1 VLRKG
6 HILVILFIGISV
18 TTFHS
23 VQASE
28 LTEITVTIIGD
39 PVIVL
44 NSPKNMIRANVE
56 IENYDPR
63 DGYYFMKVVD
73 TSSGQVLRESE
84 VLPMPKGND
93 IWGVQIAYLPQHNE
107 IEIGEY
113 EIQIITEFGSATGK
127 TSFSVTDKIS
137 PDSQEIVS
145 TEKVVEQSPE
155 SEPTPSPP
163 EPTPEHVTE
172 LSPEQTPKIPNW
184 VRNIF
189 IFYTE
194 ERISHD
200 ELLNA
205 IQFLKDH
212 GILKS
217 KS

>member
-1 VLRKG
+1 MLGKG
-6 HILVILFIGISV
+6 LLFAILFIGISV
-18 TTFHS
+18 TTFHTA
-23 VQASE
+23 QGNQF
-28 LTEITVTIIGD
+28 TEITVTIIGD

-84 VLPMPKGND
+84 VLPKPAVND

-127 TSFSVTDKIS
+127 TSFSVTDIMS

-155 SEPTPSPP
+155 SEPTSSPP
-163 EPTPEHVTE
+163 ESTPEPVTE

-184 VRNIF
+184 VRNFF
-189 IFYTE
+189 ILYAE
-194 ERISHD
+194 ERISED

-205 IQFLKDH
+205 IQFLIDH
-212 GILKS
+212 GILK
-217 KS
+217 K